1 MLFSSADGAG
11 PSPGRPSDPFPRGR
25 RHRVPYK
32 LYYYAPDAVVL
43 LHITTATFVP
53 LIRVGLGRPAPFA
66 TCRDAT
72 GQQILENA
80 PKLHCEIGIG
90 HGARGTA
97 TGVVDSSGRGEAL
110 CSWNDTLP
118 YFRGA
123 FHQEGRPY
131 HSISDIMQY
140 DIISSLSDSGMLV
153 CWDRWLAAWP
163 QPSLNTLFLHL

>member
-53 LIRVGLGRPAPFA
+53 LNRVGLGRPARPPRA
-66 TCRDAT
+66 GMPPDNKHWKMHRNCTAKS
-72 GQQILENA
+72 GS
-80 PKLHCEIGIG
+80 
-90 HGARGTA
+90 ARGEGAA
-97 TGVVDSSGRGEAL
+97 TEVVDSSGRGEAL
-110 CSWNDTLP
+110 CSCYDTLP
-118 YFRGA
+118 YFHGA
-123 FHQEGRPY
+123 FHQEGRPH

-140 DIISSLSDSGMLV
+140 DIISSLLDSGMLV
-153 CWDRWLAAWP
+153 C
-163 QPSLNTLFLHL
+163 